1 MSYAYIH
8 SHICI
13 SNDLNVQD
21 AVRLS
26 FCVTHHSHHHRYQ
39 RAKIKGSCALSP
51 LPDSTGKCN
60 FDKPQLARMGLFAY
74 GSRLGPCPG
83 FQAARLEVQK
93 FQVTVSSFFPT
104 SQAKP
109 RAQVNGK
116 LKGKYSITPW
126 RQPSLLPTRW
136 QRDAQLQLHKTFV
149 LLGGV
154 VVKFYKN

>member
-1 MSYAYIH
+1 
-8 SHICI
+8 
-13 SNDLNVQD
+13 
-21 AVRLS
+21 
-26 FCVTHHSHHHRYQ
+26 
-39 RAKIKGSCALSP
+39 
-51 LPDSTGKCN
+51 
-60 FDKPQLARMGLFAY
+60 MGLFAY

-116 LKGKYSITPW
+116 LKGKYSITLW

-136 QRDAQLQLHKTFV
+136 QRDAQLQLYKTFV

-154 VVKFYKN
+154 VKFYRNQFSVTVINVSLCVEGMQQM